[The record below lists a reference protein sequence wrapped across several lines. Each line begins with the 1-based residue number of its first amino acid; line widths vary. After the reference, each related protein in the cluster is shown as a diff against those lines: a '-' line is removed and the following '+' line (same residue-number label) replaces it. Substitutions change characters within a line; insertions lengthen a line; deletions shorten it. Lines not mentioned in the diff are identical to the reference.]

1 MRRNARFRVSGIM
14 ATALKEKY
22 RKEIVSTLMSE
33 FGYKNIMQTPRLEK
47 IVLNMGLGAAIQ
59 EAKLIDDG
67 VYSLARIS
75 GQKPVVT
82 KSKKA
87 ISNFKLREG
96 MSVGV
101 MVTIRGVRMFQFLER
116 FITAAIPRIRDFKGV
131 SGKAFDG
138 HGNYTLGVKE
148 QLIFPEIDYDK
159 IGAVKGLN
167 VSIITTAKT
176 DAEAKSLLRNL
187 GIPFRN

>member
-1 MRRNARFRVSGIM
+1 M

-22 RKEIVSTLMSE
+22 KKEMGPALMGE
-33 FGYKNIMQTPRLEK
+33 FGYKNVMQTPRLEK

-59 EAKLIDDG
+59 DAKLIDTG
-67 VYSLARIS
+67 IYSLTRIS

-101 MVTIRGVRMFQFLER
+101 MVTIRGDRMYQFLER

-138 HGNYTLGVKE
+138 HGNYTLGIKE

-159 IGAVKGLN
+159 VGAVKGLN

-176 DAEAKSLLRNL
+176 DAEAKSLLKNL